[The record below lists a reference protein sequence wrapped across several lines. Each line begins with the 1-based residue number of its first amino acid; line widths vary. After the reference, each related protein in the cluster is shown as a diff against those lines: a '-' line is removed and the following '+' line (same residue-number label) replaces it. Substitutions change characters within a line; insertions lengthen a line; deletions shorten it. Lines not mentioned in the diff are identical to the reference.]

1 MQMGARNIIVP
12 PAMRQRRDD
21 VRDVAET
28 TGLSLPYRA
37 SMVLRVCTRGTIA
50 HTPYTSHTPTS
61 LRSRDVAPR
70 LQARVCITEK
80 QQVSKNRDDHT
91 AGGRRTGY
99 ACVCL
104 CMERGGGG
112 GREETK
118 ARMLEGKR
126 EVQRE
131 REKERE
137 REREREREG
146 ERERER
152 VVILDLT

>member
-1 MQMGARNIIVP
+1 VPDFNGAGIKSRAHYLRMQMGARNIIVP
-12 PAMRQRRDD
+12 PAMKQRRDD

-91 AGGRRTGY
+91 AGGRRTGS
-99 ACVCL
+99 ACVSVCGERRRGRRRRR
-104 CMERGGGG
+104 CANARRKERGP
-112 GREETK
+112 
-118 ARMLEGKR
+118 KR
-126 EVQRE
+126 EKKR
-131 REKERE
+131 K
-137 REREREREG
+137 
-146 ERERER
+146 R